1 MAIKIKMQIVR
12 KGTKYE
18 NYRVSIP
25 KAIIEGHNMKDK
37 DFILEIKKG
46 KILLTPTKKQ

>member
-1 MAIKIKMQIVR
+1 MAIRIKMQIVR

-25 KAIIEGHNMKDK
+25 KAIIEAHNMKGK
-37 DFILEIKKG
+37 DFILEIKQG
-46 KILLTPTKKQ
+46 KIILKPIKK